1 MTEILVIDDSQEF
14 LFIINSLLEFHN
26 VKVDSASNP
35 ILAIEK
41 IQEKKYSLII
51 LDYIMDEMDGLEV
64 AQKVRENV
72 DYLGVPI
79 IFLTT
84 KNLNSSEL
92 MLVNKMKLNYI
103 QKPVM
108 PSDLVKRVLDS
119 IGRGQ
124 K

>member
-1 MTEILVIDDSQEF
+1 
-14 LFIINSLLEFHN
+14 
-26 VKVDSASNP
+26 
-35 ILAIEK
+35 
-41 IQEKKYSLII
+41 
-51 LDYIMDEMDGLEV
+51 MDGLEV